1 MKLFRRTIVSVL
13 ALLLLLGSMTQA
25 TTALAAVVTQP
36 KTTVLENKF
45 IKITVNN
52 STGRF
57 GIRTAD
63 GQPIRKKDDNVNM
76 LFGGDDPD
84 TSFTSFRIDGTDYI
98 FGNPYKFGAALFSEI
113 TPPVI
118 VENGNGTK
126 QIETVW
132 TIKGVAIKQI
142 LMLYPDPEDKLN
154 AGNVNIRYE
163 VVNHSGAKVELG
175 TRIMLDTQVGS
186 NDGPEFQIG
195 TIYKAPLLV
204 ERKLVHDPE
213 NNPNI
218 SEEDRPFYKLPPYWV
233 MRDKLDLTNPLATNV
248 LAYGFNNISEANI
261 NLVDE
266 MIVGHWNGL
275 ANTKWD
281 YTPNGNLDF
290 TRDTNDYGS
299 ADSAVAFYWQ
309 PKAIENN
316 KVQTFETIYGLGEI
330 IEPDKVFSVR
340 YIDPPLTLATN
351 ADASAYD
358 NEGVFTITAEIENLA
373 LFGMEHTNV
382 TAMLEL
388 ESGLSF
394 VKLDDQ
400 GKIVRDAS
408 TGKVVT
414 ESYRN
419 KEMVYRK
426 QATPQEAANG
436 IEPKYKPGDT
446 ETISFTVQAKG
457 KPWPTTRQYML
468 TVKSP
473 ETVKKI
479 EGVQDDGLKAQ
490 YESVKS
496 GFVLLPAIGQATPTY
511 VYGLAPKEAYS
522 ADIKYLTVN
531 ITNIEAYNT
540 GNELMAPNFDLY
552 LKEKVTGKR
561 YKVPVKNSV
570 ILQPADDG
578 FSGDMRITYR
588 GGERVDAKGN
598 VLEAGLGADLPLGE
612 YQVEIDFKGDT
623 GGDEEIAAM
632 YDITTKQTFKVT
644 NNQEARVREA
654 SLMAVYKQY
663 VDLSGVTSA
672 ADGEFLKVV
681 NAAFPGK
688 KFETG
693 ALLKD
698 AVDILLE
705 IKSYVAVASKMADP
719 KFDTVG
725 FMDRD
730 TLKKVPAYNYKI
742 FESENEYND
751 FFAQKKANGEPV
763 REKLVDIRGMI
774 KEVGNGAEKQIIVD
788 TKTEPALINE
798 AVAYRGKDMVFVRG
812 KLDVFDIPK
821 KVSGYDKVPFLD
833 TLFVKGE
840 GTLSVA
846 NSGFVFHSGEWTLD
860 FFNGFDKM
868 LAPKLI
874 LRDEDKYEVFP
885 DNHSNP
891 EDTSLNGTL
900 SWATGALGDRL
911 NPLRQLMLTHVYF
924 NKHSLFAAPGFMIG
938 GFGFTFNDF
947 ILRPGGISFGGKLSM
962 KIVDGEVRNVVFNDK
977 GFVGVDARLRFD
989 LGKDLGLFEA
999 KEKEKKEDAS
1009 TASGELT
1016 VIHYVQQV
1024 ENVSNKYGIKFKADV
1039 KDKFEVQAELAFK
1052 QVKDGRVLPDVVAFG
1067 MGVDKPGVLITGATY
1082 LSAVR
1087 GAVRELADTIAGG
1100 TADEPFPL
1108 VIQAGVD
1115 ATFGVPPV
1123 YLLGSVDLTVKRT
1136 GLAILGKLDYSFDPK
1151 GTEKI
1156 KMVTKALLEA
1166 QWVTPWFVRVEAE
1179 IDIGGWG
1186 VIMGK
1191 AGIFVGQNLEKHR
1204 TDFEGYIG
1212 ARLQIPESVPVVGGM
1227 PLASVFLGLNNDKLW
1242 GSVGILFISLGI
1254 TYYWGGGIEFGT
1266 SQDNIPEGFAHLLI
1280 EDPEKGPQLLV
1291 IGQGMSTV
1299 ATSWLDTE
1307 KDHHEIVFRDIAEGV
1322 KLMGN
1327 SAMEAGIGGIHVK
1340 DGGRTHDV
1348 PMGGVSGNGIIE
1360 IEYDQT
1366 EMPAFVLKDRNGV
1379 PYPVL
1384 FDNTNTNPQANA
1396 FTQFIPAAQSATK
1409 ADVRKAFILIP
1420 QAKALEGGT
1429 WTLASAKPVATR
1441 LLNVPTAADLKNVSL
1456 IGSHTDANKFTAS
1469 WQVENAKSGDTVDLY
1484 LTKEAV
1490 TASKTVVGGNEV
1502 LNPGEPGVLIA
1513 KEVPVDAGGRM
1524 DGTVT
1529 SGKLDVDVSQVPLMG
1544 KVEDLRGLLQQGDY
1558 YLRAALKSPASF
1570 KTRTSVETFRIVDPL
1585 APGEVTDVRIEPAGN
1600 GYFSLSFKP
1609 AAKKPGMDN
1618 VEHSYSVSA
1627 MQQQDGK
1634 LSAYP
1639 HFAEQL
1645 FTEEELRPYWNAVT
1659 GQYEGILVGGWT
1671 KFSDSKEVN
1680 TANLNGPVSNA
1691 NEKIT
1696 YLGLQTG
1703 QYYVL
1708 GVSAATKPGKALDPN
1723 DNYRFAGRTDSANT
1737 LLPVPAEPRL
1747 GMTAGQ
1753 FPDYLEVLT
1762 NRTKQTIHLVADQP
1776 DIEVE
1781 AFQDGVSIG
1790 KTELTNNGATS
1801 EGDLTFDRFAT
1812 DGSFGIELMARSK
1825 RTKDKKVTFLY
1836 LNVDTSAPIL
1846 YLNEP
1851 VTGQRTAQG
1860 AIKVAGTTS
1869 KDAKLTVY
1877 IDRVSE
1883 GTGVDVAVAEN
1894 GKFSASVP
1902 ITIDS
1907 PEVQLLFVARDG
1919 AGNEN
1924 RATVA
1929 VTNADFKVPAA
1940 LVLKPIGTLA
1950 PGKAVTVEPYLL
1962 VQQGKTTDG
1971 KAVFGEVPM
1980 TPEQSQR
1987 VTYSVSMG
1995 DAVTIEEVQVS
2006 KGGKNQKV
2014 LQVTAG
2020 PDTGASL
2027 IQVRYAIAD
2036 GGETEAAAGGPVVLD
2051 STLVASV
2058 KVPAPAVLERYA
2070 VTTESIANNVSAT
2083 KVNVGYTGELPGYQI
2098 VYKVFPDATQAVPP
2112 GFGDDLSGWSFLPQD
2127 GIVPAKSGNVLV
2139 VAKRTSAKKEAVGA
2153 SAVVGAKI
2161 WSPFGGYAGGGG
2173 GGGALPISS
2182 KDSVTVNGQ
2191 KVSAER
2197 KGDSLTVHITAKSG
2211 ADAGKGDIV
2220 VQAADSTIK
2229 EFALRFDKDV
2239 VQQALASKR
2248 SIRIELPRAILV
2260 IPPELLAGMQQD
2272 LEVKLSP
2279 NGESSILAMQQLAAD
2294 VSSTLLADGQGVEIG
2309 TNLPEANRTG
2319 YLITK
2324 VPVPASIQA
2333 GHIDAVI
2340 VRGPG
2345 GEWTTVPWKAD
2356 FVNGAAYIEARLTGD
2371 GSVAFL
2377 HTEAAFTDVSDEF
2390 WGKPGIESA
2399 AAKLFMQ
2406 GKGEGR
2412 FDPDSNITRAE
2423 YPTVLLR
2430 VAGLMNKTA
2439 TSEFIDV
2446 PFDAWYNRSVSI
2458 AAKFGIVNGLENG
2471 GFAPHSALTRAE
2483 AMTMVGRTLS
2493 ALGLSGD
2500 LPDEEVERLLSA
2512 FEDRQLI
2519 PDWARKQIAL
2529 SVKYGIIEGEGSLV
2543 NPQGPLTRAQAAA
2556 IAIRLDRWI
2565 TGN

>member
-1 MKLFRRTIVSVL
+1 MKLFKRTLVSVL
-13 ALLLLLGSMTQA
+13 ALLLLLGTLTQA
-25 TTALAAVVTQP
+25 TTALAAVVSQP
-36 KTTVLENKF
+36 QTTVLENKY

-76 LFGGDDPD
+76 LFRGDDPD

-98 FGNPYKFGAALFSEI
+98 FGNPYKFGAEFFSEI

-118 VENGNGTK
+118 VENSNGTK
-126 QIETVW
+126 QIETIW

-142 LMLYPDPEDKLN
+142 LMLYPDPQDKLN

-163 VVNHSGAKVELG
+163 VLNNSGAKVELG
-175 TRIMLDTQVGS
+175 TRIMLDTQIGS

-195 TIYKAPLLV
+195 NIYKAPLLV

-218 SEEDRPFYKLPPYWV
+218 SEEDRAFYKLPPYWV

-248 LAYGFNNISEANI
+248 VAYGFNNFAEANI
-261 NLVDE
+261 NIVDE

-275 ANTKWD
+275 SNTKWD

-309 PKAIENN
+309 PKAIEDK
-316 KVQTFETIYGLGEI
+316 KVQTFETVYGLGEI
-330 IEPDKVFSVR
+330 IEPDKVFSIR
-340 YIDPPLTLATN
+340 YIDPPLQLATN

-358 NEGVFTITAEIENLA
+358 NEGIFTITAELENLA
-373 LFGMEHTNV
+373 MFNMEHTNM
-382 TAMLEL
+382 TASLEL

-400 GKIVRDAS
+400 GKIVRDVS

-414 ESYRN
+414 ESYRS

-426 QATPQEAANG
+426 QATPEEAANG

-446 ETISFTVQAKG
+446 ETISFMVQAKG

-479 EGVQDDGLKAQ
+479 EGIQDEGLKAQ

-496 GFVLLPAIGQATPTY
+496 NFILLPAVGQATPTY
-511 VYGLAPKEAYS
+511 VYGLAPKETYS
-522 ADIKYLTVN
+522 TDVKYLTVN

-552 LKEKVTGKR
+552 LKEKVSGKR
-561 YKVPVKNSV
+561 YKVSVKDSV

-598 VLEAGLGADLPLGE
+598 VLEAGLGAELPLGE

-663 VDLSGVTSA
+663 ADLSGVTSSVG
-672 ADGEFLKVV
+672 GEFLKEI
-681 NAAFPGK
+681 NKAFPEQP
-688 KFETG
+688 FQSG
-693 ALLKD
+693 ALFKD
-698 AVDILLE
+698 AVDSYKT
-705 IKSYVAVASKMADP
+705 IKMLVAAGSKALDP
-719 KFDTVG
+719 KFDTV
-725 FMDRD
+725 RYLEEES
-730 TLKKVPAYNYKI
+730 LKKVPVYQYRLFASEKEYEQF
-742 FESENEYND
+742 FE
-751 FFAQKKANGEPV
+751 QKNANREPIY
-763 REKLVDIRGMI
+763 EKLVDIRGMI
-774 KEVGNGAEKQIIVD
+774 KEVGTGDQKQVIVD

-798 AVAYRGKDMVFVRG
+798 AVAYKGKDMVFVRG
-812 KLDVFDIPK
+812 KLDIFDIPK
-821 KVSGYDKVPFLD
+821 KISGYANIPFFN

-860 FFNGFDKM
+860 FFNGFEKK
-868 LAPKLI
+868 LAPSLI
-874 LRDEDKYEVFP
+874 LKPEDEIEVFP

-924 NKHSLFAAPGFMIG
+924 NKHSLFAAPGFMVG

-947 ILRPGGISFGGKLSM
+947 ILRPGGISFGGKVSM

-977 GFVGVDARLRFD
+977 GFVGVDAQLRFD
-989 LGKDLGLFEA
+989 LGKDLGLFES
-999 KEKEKKEDAS
+999 KKKEKKEGES
-1009 TASGELT
+1009 SASGKIT
-1016 VIHYVQQV
+1016 VVHYVQQV
-1024 ENVSNKYGIKFKADV
+1024 DDKIANKYGIAFKADV
-1039 KDKFEVQAELAFK
+1039 KGKFEVQAELAFK

-1067 MGVDKPGVLITGATY
+1067 TTLGKPGVLITGATY
-1082 LSAVR
+1082 LTAVR

-1100 TADEPFPL
+1100 TADDPFPL

-1115 ATFGVPPV
+1115 VTFGVPPV
-1123 YLLGSVDLTVKRT
+1123 YLLGKVDMTVKRT
-1136 GLAILGKLDYSFDPK
+1136 GLAILGKLDYSYSPD
-1151 GTEKI
+1151 GSNKI
-1156 KMVTKALLEA
+1156 DLITKALLEA

-1179 IDIGGWG
+1179 VDIGGWG
-1186 VIMGK
+1186 VIVGK

-1227 PLASVFLGLNNDKLW
+1227 PLASVFLGLNNDKIW

-1254 TYYWGGGIEFGT
+1254 TYYWGGGVEFGT
-1266 SQDNIPEGFAHLLI
+1266 SQADMPEGFAHLLI
-1280 EDPEKGPQLLV
+1280 EDPEKGSQLLV
-1291 IGQGMSTV
+1291 IGAGMSTV
-1299 ATSWLDTE
+1299 ATSWLDSE
-1307 KDHHEIVFRDIAEGV
+1307 KGSHGIVYRDIAEGV
-1322 KLMGN
+1322 KLMDN

-1340 DGGRTHDV
+1340 EGGRVHEV
-1348 PMGGVSGNGIIE
+1348 PMGGISGNGIIE

-1366 EMPAFVLKDRNGV
+1366 EMPAFTLKDRNGV
-1379 PYPVL
+1379 LYPVV
-1384 FDNTNTNPQANA
+1384 FDNSNTNPQANA

-1409 ADVRKAFILIP
+1409 ADVRKAFVLIP

-1429 WTLASAKPVATR
+1429 WTLTSAKPVATR
-1441 LLNVPTAADLKNVSL
+1441 LLNVPTVADLKSANVT
-1456 IGSHTDANKFTAS
+1456 GSQTDPNKFTAS
-1469 WQVENAKSGDTVDLY
+1469 WQVEHAKSGDTVDLY
-1484 LTKEAV
+1484 LTKEPV
-1490 TASKTVVGGNEV
+1490 TADKTVVGGGEV
-1502 LNPGEPGVLIA
+1502 LNPGDPGVLIA
-1513 KEVPVDAGGRM
+1513 KEVPADAGGRV
-1524 DGTVT
+1524 DGTIT
-1529 SGKLDVDVSQVPLMG
+1529 SGKLDVDVSQVSLMG

-1570 KTRTSVETFRIVDPL
+1570 KTVTSAETFRIVDPL
-1585 APGEVTDVRIEPAGN
+1585 APGEATDVRIEPAGN
-1600 GYFSLSFKP
+1600 GYFNLSFKP
-1609 AAKKPGMDN
+1609 AVKKPGLEN
-1618 VEHSYSVSA
+1618 AEHSYSISA

-1634 LSAYP
+1634 LANYA

-1645 FTEEELRPYWNAVT
+1645 FTEEELRPYWNAAS
-1659 GQYEGILVGGWT
+1659 GRYEGIHIGGWT
-1671 KFSDSKEVN
+1671 EFSDSNEVN
-1680 TANLNGPVSNA
+1680 TESLTGPVPNQE
-1691 NEKIT
+1691 EKKT

-1703 QYYVL
+1703 QHYVL
-1708 GVSAATKPGKALDPN
+1708 GVSSATKPGKGLDPN
-1723 DNYRFAGRTDSANT
+1723 DNYHFAGRADSANT
-1737 LLPVPAEPRL
+1737 LLPIPAEPRL
-1747 GMTAGQ
+1747 GLVSGQ
-1753 FPDYLEVLT
+1753 YPDYLEVLT
-1762 NRTKQTIHLVADQP
+1762 SQTKQTIHLVADQP

-1781 AFQDGVSIG
+1781 AFQDGKSLG
-1790 KTELTNNGATS
+1790 KTELTNNGTTS
-1801 EGDLTFDRFAT
+1801 EGDLTFEQFAT
-1812 DGSFGIELMARSK
+1812 DGTFGIELMARNK
-1825 RTKDKKVTFLY
+1825 RTKDRKVTFLY

-1846 YLNEP
+1846 YLDAP
-1851 VTGQRTAQG
+1851 VTGQRTING
-1860 AIKVAGTTS
+1860 EIGVAGTTS

-1883 GTGVDVAVAEN
+1883 GTGVNVPVADN
-1894 GKFSASVP
+1894 GKFSAKIP
-1902 ITIDS
+1902 IAVDS

-1929 VTNADFKVPAA
+1929 VTNSGFKVPAA
-1940 LVLKPIGTLA
+1940 IVLKPIGTLK
-1950 PGKAVTVEPYLL
+1950 PGETVIVEPVLR
-1962 VQQGKTTDG
+1962 VQEGKTGNG
-1971 KAVFGEVPM
+1971 KAVFGEVKM

-1987 VTYSVSMG
+1987 VTYSVSTG
-1995 DAVTIEEVQVS
+1995 EAVTIEEIQVPDNGKS
-2006 KGGKNQKV
+2006 KKV

-2027 IQVRYAIAD
+2027 IQAQYAIAA
-2036 GGETEAAAGGPVVLD
+2036 GGEAEQPAGDSVVLD
-2051 STLVASV
+2051 SMLVASV
-2058 KVPAPAVLERYA
+2058 KVPAPAALERYT
-2070 VTTESIANNVSAT
+2070 VTTEAISNNASST
-2083 KVNVGYTGELPGYQI
+2083 KVNVGDTGEPSGYQI
-2098 VYKVFPDATQAVPP
+2098 VYKVFANATQAAAPK
-2112 GFGDDLSGWSFLPQD
+2112 FGEDLSGWGFLPQD
-2127 GIVPAKSGNVLV
+2127 GIVAAKAGNVLV
-2139 VAKRTSAKKEAVGA
+2139 VAKRSSAKKEAVGA
-2153 SAVVGAKI
+2153 SAVVSAKV
-2161 WSPFGGYAGGGG
+2161 WSSAGGFAGG
-2173 GGGALPISS
+2173 GGGALPTTA
-2182 KDSVTVNGQ
+2182 KDSVTVNDQ
-2191 KVSAER
+2191 KISAER
-2197 KGDSLTVHITAKSG
+2197 KGDSLTVHVTVKGG

-2220 VQAADSTIK
+2220 VRSADATVK
-2229 EFALRFDKDV
+2229 EFALRFDKEV
-2239 VQQALASKR
+2239 AQQAIANKR
-2248 SIRIELPRAILV
+2248 SIRIELPQAILV
-2260 IPPELLAGMQQD
+2260 IPPELLQGMQQD
-2272 LEVKLSP
+2272 LEVKVRP
-2279 NGESSILAMQQLAAD
+2279 NGASSVLAMRQLAAD
-2294 VSSTLLADGQGVEIG
+2294 AKGILLADGQGVEIE
-2309 TNLPEANRTG
+2309 TNLPEQNRTV
-2319 YLITK
+2319 YLKTK
-2324 VPVPASIQA
+2324 VRVPGSIQA
-2333 GHIDAVI
+2333 GDIDAVI
-2340 VRGPG
+2340 LRGPG
-2345 GEWTTVPWKAD
+2345 GEWTTVPWKPET
-2356 FVNGAAYIEARLTGD
+2356 VNGESYMDAMLTGD
-2371 GSVAFL
+2371 GSLAFL
-2377 HTEAAFTDVSDEF
+2377 HTAAAFGDVADDF

-2406 GKGEGR
+2406 GKGEGQ
-2412 FDPDSNITRAE
+2412 FDPESNITRAE

-2430 VAGLMNKTA
+2430 VAGLMNKSA
-2439 TSEFIDV
+2439 SSEFIDV

-2458 AAKFGIVNGLENG
+2458 AAKLGIVNGLENG
-2471 GFAPHSALTRAE
+2471 GFAPHAALTRAE
-2483 AMTMVGRTLS
+2483 AMTMVGRVLS

-2500 LPDEEVERLLSA
+2500 IPDDEVDRLLGA

-2519 PDWARKQIAL
+2519 PDWARKQTAL
-2529 SVKYGIIEGEGSLV
+2529 SVKYGIIQGEGSHV
-2543 NPQGPLTRAQAAA
+2543 NPQGLLTRAQAAA